1 MWGEGGS
8 SVQCKG
14 PKIFRIERK
23 TLLQGSRW
31 SFLVK
36 THVLMPTS
44 IFHPRWEHRVLL
56 PGQEFLAGEIKVSL
70 LARFFLE
77 RSQPAALGWCWHV
90 DAPCPG
96 SALAAA
102 PNLKDLL
109 QGSGFGSVRFGAVAV
124 SGRGGCS

>member
-1 MWGEGGS
+1 MGGGGELCA
-8 SVQCKG
+8 VQ
-14 PKIFRIERK
+14 RSQN
-23 TLLQGSRW
+23 LLYRAQNIAPGKQVELPGKNTR
-31 SFLVK
+31 
-36 THVLMPTS
+36 THAH
-44 IFHPRWEHRVLL
+44 FHPRWEHRVLL

>member
-1 MWGEGGS
+1 M
-8 SVQCKG
+8 
-14 PKIFRIERK
+14 
-23 TLLQGSRW
+23 
-31 SFLVK
+31 
-36 THVLMPTS
+36 
-44 IFHPRWEHRVLL
+44 
-56 PGQEFLAGEIKVSL
+56 SL
-70 LARFFLE
+70 LAKFFLE

-124 SGRGGCS
+124 SGRGGCSWEEGMGALGMLQGRIRKEGWVLQGREEC